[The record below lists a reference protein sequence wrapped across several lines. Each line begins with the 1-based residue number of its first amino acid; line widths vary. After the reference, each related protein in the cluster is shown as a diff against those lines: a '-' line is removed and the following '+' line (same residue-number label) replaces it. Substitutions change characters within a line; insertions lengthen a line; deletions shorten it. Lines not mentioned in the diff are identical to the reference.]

1 VPILASVRLVVCN
14 TGMKHKLAGG
24 EYNRRREECE
34 EPVRSLKKVL
44 PGIRALR
51 DVNLEQLREYR
62 GLLSEVAYK
71 RAHHVVTENA
81 RVLHGMEALRMGSVH
96 QFGEYMAESHGS
108 LCDMFEVSCAD
119 LDLMVELASQRAG
132 VYGARMTGGGFG
144 GAIINLVETSSAEAF
159 AESVASA
166 YQKETGIVPTN
177 HICAPA
183 DGGGLLS
190 KTKWPCRVS
199 RP

>member
-1 VPILASVRLVVCN
+1 
-14 TGMKHKLAGG
+14 MKHKLAGG

-81 RVLHGMEALRMGSVH
+81 RVLDGMEGLRMGSFD
-96 QFGEYMAESHGS
+96 QFGGHITESYGS
-108 LCDMFEVSCAD
+108 LRDRFEVRCAA
-119 LDLMVELASQRAG
+119 LDLMVELANQQSG
-132 VYGARMTGGGFG
+132 VYGAGMTG
-144 GAIINLVETSSAEAF
+144 S
-159 AESVASA
+159 
-166 YQKETGIVPTN
+166 
-177 HICAPA
+177 
-183 DGGGLLS
+183 
-190 KTKWPCRVS
+190 
-199 RP
+199 